1 MLAIHKKNLNGLVTH
16 IRGSAKK
23 RGIEFDIDVCDLNNL
38 SFPITCP
45 ILGIPL
51 SFNVGYAKDNSYSID
66 RIDSKIGYTS
76 DNIVVIS
83 NRANRLKSDATLDE
97 LKSLYEFYTELDKL
111 ANL

>member
-1 MLAIHKKNLNGLVTH
+1 MTHVTSKNLNGLVTH

-23 RGIEFDIDVCDLNNL
+23 RGIEFNIDVCDLNNL
-38 SFPITCP
+38 SFPLTCP
-45 ILGIPL
+45 ILDIPL
-51 SFNVGYAKDNSYSID
+51 SFNIGYAKDNSYSID
-66 RIDSKIGYTS
+66 RIDSKIGYAP

-97 LKSLYEFYTELDKL
+97 LKSLYEFYEELDKL